1 MSWLAFGAML
11 LVDIRDLNK
20 GPVETAGRIERD
32 DPLFEGLGL
41 ELDTPVE
48 VAGRLSRAGDD
59 AFLWQGE
66 LHGRARGTCRRCLTE
81 VAIPFDLDLDVVFS
95 ADPEVAE
102 DPAVYPLKAPV
113 TQVDLRPAVREEIA
127 LTVTAFPLCRDACAG
142 LCPRC
147 GSDLN
152 AGPCRCAG
160 SAEPG

>member
-1 MSWLAFGAML
+1 ML

-20 GPVETAGRIERD
+20 GPVAIAGRIERD

-41 ELDTPVE
+41 DLDAPVQ

-59 AFLWQGE
+59 AFLWQ
-66 LHGRARGTCRRCLTE
+66 ARLSGHAQGSCRRCLVE
-81 VAIPFDLDLDVVFS
+81 VGIPFDLGLDVMFS
-95 ADPEVAE
+95 SDPEVME
-102 DPAVYPLKAPV
+102 DPAVYPVTVPV

-127 LTVTAFPLCRDACAG
+127 LAVTAFPLCREDCAG

-147 GSDLN
+147 GADLN
-152 AGPCRCAG
+152 AGPCACKA